1 MCIRDSVYRNVC
13 IVGVA
18 LNDGFAKIS
27 PCGSFYVCYENTI
40 ELWDRGSGRPYK
52 SKTSKTAVNGIK
64 VTVYFQNPEFR
75 TRGYDVMLPVGGI
88 ARFYGSSEIYAEEG
102 KMRDKIWNTMY
113 PKECENGADKIG

>member
-1 MCIRDSVYRNVC
+1 
-13 IVGVA
+13 
-18 LNDGFAKIS
+18 DGLAKIS

-64 VTVYFQNPEFR
+64 VTVYLQNPEFR
-75 TRGYDVMLPVGGI
+75 TRGDDAMLPVGGI
-88 ARFYGSSEIYAEEG
+88 ARFYELAEIYADEG

-113 PKECENGADKIG
+113 SKECENGADKIG